1 MSIFFTKTE
10 VGYSHISNGKRCQ
23 DFSASYND
31 EERTI
36 VTACDGHGGNVYIR
50 SHLGAKF
57 ASDAV
62 IDVLREVEKTSFHKA
77 KKDAVIEN
85 VRLNILC
92 RWNALIEGHLSK
104 NPIRMS
110 EVSELT
116 EAEILSLRKNPI
128 RMSEVTELT
137 EAEILSLRKNPIKAY
152 GTTLNA
158 AMILGTKLICVSI
171 GDGGC
176 FLVKSGIVTPAF
188 FEDEDEPVANI
199 TYSLCQDDAFS
210 HLQVTVHELSAYDG
224 AVVCTDGMIN
234 PYQNLTNFTTGL
246 VIPAI
251 ASLYA
256 GKAKG
261 VEGFVCE
268 VGLKL
273 GTGDD
278 VSLGIVTKDRLSS
291 RTYKYTKTI

>member
-10 VGYSHISNGKRCQ
+10 TGYSHTGNGKRCQ

-57 ASDAV
+57 ASTAV
-62 IDVLREVEKTSFHKA
+62 IDVLREIERSAFYKA
-77 KKDAVIEN
+77 KKEAVIEN
-85 VRLNILC
+85 IRLNVLC
-92 RWNALIEGHLSK
+92 RWNALVEGHLTK
-104 NPIRMS
+104 NPIRTS
-110 EVSELT
+110 EVS
-116 EAEILSLRKNPI
+116 
-128 RMSEVTELT
+128 ELT

-176 FLVKSGIVTPAF
+176 FLVKSGVVIPAF
-188 FEDEDEPVANI
+188 AEDEDEPVANI

-210 HLQVTVHELSAYDG
+210 HLLVSVHELSAYDG

-234 PYQNLTNFTTGL
+234 PYQNLSNFSTGL
-246 VIPAI
+246 IAPAI
-251 ASLYA
+251 MNLYL
-256 GKAKG
+256 GKFEQLSA
-261 VEGFVCE
+261 FVSE
-268 VGLKL
+268 VGTKL

-278 VSLGIVTKDRLSS
+278 VSLGILVKGKVSIRAYS
-291 RTYKYTKTI
+291 KAKGI

>member
-10 VGYSHISNGKRCQ
+10 TGYSHTSSGKRCQ

-57 ASDAV
+57 ASTAV
-62 IDVLREVEKTSFHKA
+62 IDVLREIERTAFYKA
-77 KKDAVIEN
+77 KKEAVIEN
-85 VRLNILC
+85 IRLNVLC
-92 RWNALIEGHLSK
+92 RWNSLVEGHLTK
-104 NPIRMS
+104 NPIRTS
-110 EVSELT
+110 EVS
-116 EAEILSLRKNPI
+116 
-128 RMSEVTELT
+128 ELT

-176 FLVKSGIVTPAF
+176 FLVKSGVVTPAF
-188 FEDEDEPVANI
+188 AEDEDDPVANI

-210 HLQVTVHELSAYDG
+210 HLLVSVHELSAYDG

-234 PYQNLTNFTTGL
+234 PYQNLSNFSTGL
-246 VIPAI
+246 IAPAI
-251 ASLYA
+251 ATLNTGNAKSLEA
-256 GKAKG
+256 
-261 VEGFVCE
+261 FVGQ
-268 VGLKL
+268 VGTRL

-278 VSLGIVTKDRLSS
+278 VSLGIALKDKLSS
-291 RTYKYTKTI
+291 RVYKHTKTI

>member
-10 VGYSHISNGKRCQ
+10 VGYSHINTGKRCQ

-36 VTACDGHGGNVYIR
+36 ATACDGHGGNVYIR

-57 ASDAV
+57 ASTAV
-62 IDVLREVEKTSFHKA
+62 IDVLREIERTAFYKA
-77 KKDAVIEN
+77 KKEAVIEN
-85 VRLNILC
+85 IRLNILC
-92 RWNALIEGHLSK
+92 RWNSLVEGHLSK

-128 RMSEVTELT
+128 
-137 EAEILSLRKNPIKAY
+137 KAY

-158 AMILGTKLICVSI
+158 TMILGTKIVCVSL

-176 FLVKSGIVTPAF
+176 FLVKGGVVTPAF
-188 FEDEDEPVANI
+188 AEDEDEPVANI

-210 HLQVTVHELSAYDG
+210 HLQVSVHELSAYDG
-224 AVVCTDGMIN
+224 AIVCTDGMIN
-234 PYQNLTNFTTGL
+234 PYQNLSNFSTGL
-246 VIPAI
+246 IAPAI
-251 ASLYA
+251 ATLNSGNGKSLEA
-256 GKAKG
+256 
-261 VEGFVCE
+261 FVSQ
-268 VGLKL
+268 VGTRL

-278 VSLGIVTKDRLSS
+278 VSLGIVVKDKLSS
-291 RTYKYTKTI
+291 RIYKHTKTI

>member
-10 VGYSHISNGKRCQ
+10 IGHSHINTGKRCQ

-36 VTACDGHGGNVYIR
+36 VTACDGHGSNVYIR
-50 SHLGAKF
+50 SHLGSKF
-57 ASDAV
+57 ASNAV
-62 IDVLREVEKTSFHKA
+62 IDVLREIERTAFYKA
-77 KKDAVIEN
+77 KKEAVIEN
-85 VRLNILC
+85 IRLNVLC
-92 RWNALIEGHLSK
+92 RWNSLVDGHLTK

-110 EVSELT
+110 E
-116 EAEILSLRKNPI
+116 LS
-128 RMSEVTELT
+128 ELT

-158 AMILGTKLICVSI
+158 AMILGTKIICVSI

-188 FEDEDEPVANI
+188 AEDEDEPVANI

-210 HLQVTVHELSAYDG
+210 HLLVSVHELSAYDG

-234 PYQNLTNFTTGL
+234 PYQNLSNFSTGL
-246 VIPAI
+246 IAPAI
-251 ASLYA
+251 ATLSVGKNKSLEA
-256 GKAKG
+256 
-261 VEGFVCE
+261 FVSE
-268 VGLKL
+268 VGTKL

-278 VSLGIVTKDRLSS
+278 VSLGVVVKDKLSS
-291 RTYKYTKTI
+291 RIYKPTKTI

>member
-10 VGYSHISNGKRCQ
+10 IGHSHINTGKRCQ

-50 SHLGAKF
+50 SHLGSKF
-57 ASDAV
+57 ASNAV
-62 IDVLREVEKTSFHKA
+62 IDVLREIERTAFYKA
-77 KKDAVIEN
+77 KKEAVIEN
-85 VRLNILC
+85 IRLNILC
-92 RWNALIEGHLSK
+92 RWNSLVEGHLSK

-110 EVSELT
+110 EVT
-116 EAEILSLRKNPI
+116 EF
-128 RMSEVTELT
+128 T

-176 FLVKSGIVTPAF
+176 FLVKSGVVTPAF
-188 FEDEDEPVANI
+188 AEDEDEPVANI

-210 HLQVTVHELSAYDG
+210 HLQVSVHELSAYDG

-234 PYQNLTNFTTGL
+234 PYQNLTNFSTGL
-246 VIPAI
+246 IAPAI
-251 ASLYA
+251 ATLSVGKNKSLEA
-256 GKAKG
+256 
-261 VEGFVCE
+261 FVSE
-268 VGLKL
+268 VGTKL

-278 VSLGIVTKDRLSS
+278 VSLGIVVKDKLSS
-291 RTYKYTKTI
+291 RIYKHTKAI

>member
-10 VGYSHISNGKRCQ
+10 IGHSHINTGKRCQ

-36 VTACDGHGGNVYIR
+36 VTACDGHGGNVYVR
-50 SHLGAKF
+50 SHLGSKF
-57 ASDAV
+57 ASNAV
-62 IDVLREVEKTSFHKA
+62 IDVLREIERTAFYKT
-77 KKDAVIEN
+77 KKEAVIEN
-85 VRLNILC
+85 IRLNILC
-92 RWNALIEGHLSK
+92 RWNSLVEGHLAK

-110 EVSELT
+110 EVSEL
-116 EAEILSLRKNPI
+116 A
-128 RMSEVTELT
+128 

-188 FEDEDEPVANI
+188 TEDEDEPVANI

-210 HLQVTVHELSAYDG
+210 HLQVSVHELSAYDG

-234 PYQNLTNFTTGL
+234 PYQNLSNFSTGL
-246 VIPAI
+246 IAPAI
-251 ASLYA
+251 ATLSVGKNKSLEA
-256 GKAKG
+256 
-261 VEGFVCE
+261 FVSE
-268 VGLKL
+268 VGTKL

-278 VSLGIVTKDRLSS
+278 VSLGIVVKDKLPLRF
-291 RTYKYTKTI
+291 YKRTKTI

>member
-10 VGYSHISNGKRCQ
+10 VGYSHINTGKRCQ
-23 DFSASYND
+23 DFSASYSD

-50 SHLGAKF
+50 SHLGSKF
-57 ASDAV
+57 ASNAV
-62 IDVLREVEKTSFHKA
+62 IDVLREIERSAFYKA
-77 KKDAVIEN
+77 KKETVIEN
-85 VRLNILC
+85 IRLNILC
-92 RWNALIEGHLSK
+92 RWNSLVEGHL
-104 NPIRMS
+104 
-110 EVSELT
+110 
-116 EAEILSLRKNPI
+116 AKNPI

-137 EAEILSLRKNPIKAY
+137 EAEVLSLRKNPIKAY

-188 FEDEDEPVANI
+188 AEDEDEPVANI

-210 HLQVTVHELSAYDG
+210 RLLVSVHELSAYDG

-234 PYQNLTNFTTGL
+234 PYQNLSNFSTGL
-246 VIPAI
+246 IAPAI
-251 ASLYA
+251 ATLSVGKNKSLEA
-256 GKAKG
+256 
-261 VEGFVCE
+261 FVSE
-268 VGLKL
+268 VGTKL

-278 VSLGIVTKDRLSS
+278 VSLGIVVKDKLSS
-291 RTYKYTKTI
+291 RIYKHTKAI

>member
-1 MSIFFTKTE
+1 MSIFFTKTSI
-10 VGYSHISNGKRCQ
+10 GYSHVTANKRCQ
-23 DFSASYND
+23 DFSASYSD

-57 ASDAV
+57 ASNAV
-62 IDVLREVEKTSFHKA
+62 IDVLREIERTAFYKA
-77 KKDAVIEN
+77 KKEAVIEN
-85 VRLNILC
+85 IRLNVLC
-92 RWNALIEGHLSK
+92 RWNALVEGHLAK
-104 NPIRMS
+104 NPIRIS
-110 EVSELT
+110 EVS
-116 EAEILSLRKNPI
+116 
-128 RMSEVTELT
+128 ELT

-176 FLVKSGIVTPAF
+176 FLVKSGVVIPAF
-188 FEDEDEPVANI
+188 TEDEDEPVANI

-210 HLQVTVHELSAYDG
+210 HLSVAVHELTAYDG

-234 PYQNLTNFTTGL
+234 PYQNLSNFSSGL
-246 VIPAI
+246 IAPAI
-251 ASLYA
+251 ATLNA
-256 GKAKG
+256 GKSKSLEA
-261 VEGFVCE
+261 FVSE
-268 VGLKL
+268 VGARL

-278 VSLGIVTKDRLSS
+278 VSLGIVVKDKLSS
-291 RTYKYTKTI
+291 RIYKHTKTI

>member
-10 VGYSHISNGKRCQ
+10 VGYSHINTGKRCQ
-23 DFSASYND
+23 DFSASYSD

-50 SHLGAKF
+50 SHLGSKF
-57 ASDAV
+57 ASNAV
-62 IDVLREVEKTSFHKA
+62 IDVLREMERTAFYKNKKEAVVEN
-77 KKDAVIEN
+77 I
-85 VRLNILC
+85 RLNILC
-92 RWNALIEGHLSK
+92 RWNSLVEGHLAK

-110 EVSELT
+110 EVSG
-116 EAEILSLRKNPI
+116 
-128 RMSEVTELT
+128 LT

-188 FEDEDEPVANI
+188 TEDEDEPVANI

-210 HLQVTVHELSAYDG
+210 HLQVSVHELSAYDG

-234 PYQNLTNFTTGL
+234 PYQNLSNFSTGL
-246 VIPAI
+246 IAPAI
-251 ASLYA
+251 ATLSVGKNKSLEA
-256 GKAKG
+256 
-261 VEGFVCE
+261 FVSE
-268 VGLKL
+268 VGTKL

-278 VSLGIVTKDRLSS
+278 VSLGIVVKDKLPS
-291 RTYKYTKTI
+291 RFYKQTKTI

>member
-10 VGYSHISNGKRCQ
+10 TGYSHISTGKRCQ
-23 DFSASYND
+23 DFSASYSD

-50 SHLGAKF
+50 SHLGSKF
-57 ASDAV
+57 ASNAV
-62 IDVLREVEKTSFHKA
+62 IDVLREIERTAFYKA
-77 KKDAVIEN
+77 KKEAVIEN
-85 VRLNILC
+85 IRLNILC
-92 RWNALIEGHLSK
+92 RWNSLVEGHL
-104 NPIRMS
+104 
-110 EVSELT
+110 T
-116 EAEILSLRKNPI
+116 KNPI

-188 FEDEDEPVANI
+188 AEDEDEPVANI

-210 HLQVTVHELSAYDG
+210 HLQVSVHELSAFDG

-234 PYQNLTNFTTGL
+234 PYQNLSNFSTGL
-246 VIPAI
+246 IAPAI
-251 ASLYA
+251 ATLSVGKNKSL
-256 GKAKG
+256 
-261 VEGFVCE
+261 ESFVSE
-268 VGLKL
+268 VGTKL

-278 VSLGIVTKDRLSS
+278 VSLGIVVKDKLSS
-291 RTYKYTKTI
+291 RIYKHTKAI

>member
-10 VGYSHISNGKRCQ
+10 TGYSHINTGKRCQ
-23 DFSASYND
+23 DFSASYSD

-50 SHLGAKF
+50 SHLGSKF
-57 ASDAV
+57 ASNAV
-62 IDVLREVEKTSFHKA
+62 IDVLREIERTAFHKA
-77 KKDAVIEN
+77 KKEAVIEN
-85 VRLNILC
+85 IRLNILC
-92 RWNALIEGHLSK
+92 RWNSLVEGHLSK

-110 EVSELT
+110 EVS
-116 EAEILSLRKNPI
+116 
-128 RMSEVTELT
+128 ELT

-188 FEDEDEPVANI
+188 AEDEDEPVANI

-210 HLQVTVHELSAYDG
+210 HLLVSVHELSAYDG

-234 PYQNLTNFTTGL
+234 PYQNLSNFGTGL
-246 VIPAI
+246 IAPAI
-251 ASLYA
+251 ATLSVGKNKSLEA
-256 GKAKG
+256 
-261 VEGFVCE
+261 FVSE
-268 VGLKL
+268 VGTKL

-278 VSLGIVTKDRLSS
+278 VSLGIVVKDKLSS
-291 RTYKYTKTI
+291 RIYKHTKTI

>member
-10 VGYSHISNGKRCQ
+10 TGYSHTSIGKRCQ
-23 DFSASYND
+23 DFSASYSD

-50 SHLGAKF
+50 SHLGSKF
-57 ASDAV
+57 ASNAV
-62 IDVLREVEKTSFHKA
+62 IDVLREIERTAFYKA
-77 KKDAVIEN
+77 KKEAVIEN
-85 VRLNILC
+85 IRLNVLC
-92 RWNALIEGHLSK
+92 RWNSLVEGHLSK

-110 EVSELT
+110 EVSEL
-116 EAEILSLRKNPI
+116 A
-128 RMSEVTELT
+128 

-188 FEDEDEPVANI
+188 VEDEDEPVANI

-210 HLQVTVHELSAYDG
+210 HLQVSVHELSAYDG

-234 PYQNLTNFTTGL
+234 PYQNLSNFSTGL
-246 VIPAI
+246 IAPAI
-251 ASLYA
+251 ATLSVGKNKSLEA
-256 GKAKG
+256 
-261 VEGFVCE
+261 FVSE
-268 VGLKL
+268 VGTKL

-278 VSLGIVTKDRLSS
+278 VSLGIVVKDKLPS
-291 RTYKYTKTI
+291 RFYKQTKTI

>member
-1 MSIFFTKTE
+1 MSIFFTKTS
-10 VGYSHISNGKRCQ
+10 VGYSHLTAGKRCQ
-23 DFSASYND
+23 DFSASYSD
-31 EERTI
+31 EERSI

-62 IDVLREVEKTSFHKA
+62 IDVLRDLERTAFYKNKKEVVA
-77 KKDAVIEN
+77 EN
-85 VRLNILC
+85 IRLNVLC
-92 RWNALIEGHLSK
+92 RWNELVDRHMLK

-116 EAEILSLRKNPI
+116 EAEILSLKKTP
-128 RMSEVTELT
+128 V
-137 EAEILSLRKNPIKAY
+137 KAY

-158 AMILGTKLICVSI
+158 AMIMGSKIITVSL

-176 FLVKSGIVTPAF
+176 FLVKGGQCISPF
-188 FEDEDEPVANI
+188 PEDEDEPVANI

-210 HLQVTVHELSAYDG
+210 HLLVTVQETASYEG

-234 PYQNLTNFTTGL
+234 PFQNLANFSKAL
-246 VIPAI
+246 VMPAI
-251 ASLYA
+251 VTLYL
-256 GKAKG
+256 GKQERLA
-261 VEGFVCE
+261 GFVSD
-268 VGLKL
+268 VGSRL

-278 VSLGIVTKDRLSS
+278 VSLGIVVKNRLPM
-291 RTYKYTKTI
+291 RKYSKSGEL

>member
-10 VGYSHISNGKRCQ
+10 TGYTHINTGKRCQ
-23 DFSASYND
+23 DFSASYSD

-36 VTACDGHGGNVYIR
+36 VTVCDGHGGNVYIR

-57 ASDAV
+57 ASNAV
-62 IDVLREVEKTSFHKA
+62 IDVLREIERTAFYKA
-77 KKDAVIEN
+77 KKEAVIEN
-85 VRLNILC
+85 IRLNILC
-92 RWNALIEGHLSK
+92 RWNSLVEGHLSK
-104 NPIRMS
+104 NPIRM
-110 EVSELT
+110 
-116 EAEILSLRKNPI
+116 P
-128 RMSEVTELT
+128 EVTELT
-137 EAEILSLRKNPIKAY
+137 EVEILSLRKNPIKAY

-188 FEDEDEPVANI
+188 VEDEDDPVANI

-210 HLQVTVHELSAYDG
+210 HLQVSVHELSAYDG

-234 PYQNLTNFTTGL
+234 PYQNLSNFSTGL
-246 VIPAI
+246 IAPAI
-251 ASLYA
+251 ATLSVGKNKSLEA
-256 GKAKG
+256 
-261 VEGFVCE
+261 FVSE
-268 VGLKL
+268 VGTKL

-278 VSLGIVTKDRLSS
+278 VSLGIVVKDKLPS
-291 RTYKYTKTI
+291 RFYKQTKTI

>member
-10 VGYSHISNGKRCQ
+10 TGYSHINTGKRCQ
-23 DFSASYND
+23 DFSASYSD

-50 SHLGAKF
+50 SHLGSKF
-57 ASDAV
+57 ASNAV
-62 IDVLREVEKTSFHKA
+62 IDVLREIERTAFYKA
-77 KKDAVIEN
+77 KKEAVIEN
-85 VRLNILC
+85 IRLNILC
-92 RWNALIEGHLSK
+92 RWNSLVEGHL
-104 NPIRMS
+104 
-110 EVSELT
+110 T
-116 EAEILSLRKNPI
+116 KNPI

-188 FEDEDEPVANI
+188 TEDEDEPVANI

-210 HLQVTVHELSAYDG
+210 HLLVSVHELSAYDG

-234 PYQNLTNFTTGL
+234 PYQNLSNFSTGL
-246 VIPAI
+246 IAPAI
-251 ASLYA
+251 ATLNVGKSKSLEA
-256 GKAKG
+256 
-261 VEGFVCE
+261 FVAE
-268 VGLKL
+268 VGTKL

-278 VSLGIVTKDRLSS
+278 VSLGIVIKDKLSS
-291 RTYKYTKTI
+291 RIYKHTKTI

>member
-10 VGYSHISNGKRCQ
+10 IGYSHISTGKRCQ

-50 SHLGAKF
+50 SHLGSKF
-57 ASDAV
+57 ASNAV
-62 IDVLREVEKTSFHKA
+62 IDVFREIERTAFYKA
-77 KKDAVIEN
+77 KKEAVIESI
-85 VRLNILC
+85 RLNILC
-92 RWNALIEGHLSK
+92 RWNALVEGHLAK

-110 EVSELT
+110 EV
-116 EAEILSLRKNPI
+116 A
-128 RMSEVTELT
+128 ELT

-176 FLVKSGIVTPAF
+176 FLVKGGVVTPAF
-188 FEDEDEPVANI
+188 AEDEDEPVANI

-210 HLQVTVHELSAYDG
+210 HLSVAVHELSAYDG

-234 PYQNLTNFTTGL
+234 PYQNLSNFSAGL
-246 VIPAI
+246 IAPAI
-251 ASLYA
+251 MNLYL
-256 GKAKG
+256 GKFDQLAA
-261 VEGFVCE
+261 FVSE
-268 VGLKL
+268 VGAKL

-278 VSLGIVTKDRLSS
+278 VSLGILVKGKVSIRAYS
-291 RTYKYTKTI
+291 KAKGI

>member
-10 VGYSHISNGKRCQ
+10 TGYSHINTGKRCQ
-23 DFSASYND
+23 DFSASYSD

-50 SHLGAKF
+50 SHLGSKF
-57 ASDAV
+57 ASNAV
-62 IDVLREVEKTSFHKA
+62 IDVLREIERTAFYKA
-77 KKDAVIEN
+77 KKEAVIEN
-85 VRLNILC
+85 IRLNILC
-92 RWNALIEGHLSK
+92 RWNSLVEGHL
-104 NPIRMS
+104 
-110 EVSELT
+110 
-116 EAEILSLRKNPI
+116 AKNPI

-137 EAEILSLRKNPIKAY
+137 EAEILSLRRNPIKAY

-188 FEDEDEPVANI
+188 AEDEDEPVANI

-210 HLQVTVHELSAYDG
+210 RLLVSVHELSAYDG

-234 PYQNLTNFTTGL
+234 PYQNLSNFSTGL
-246 VIPAI
+246 IAPAI
-251 ASLYA
+251 ATLSVGKNKSLEA
-256 GKAKG
+256 
-261 VEGFVCE
+261 FVSE
-268 VGLKL
+268 VGTKL

-278 VSLGIVTKDRLSS
+278 VSLGIVVKDKLSS
-291 RTYKYTKTI
+291 RIYKHTKAI

>member
-10 VGYSHISNGKRCQ
+10 VGYSHINTGKRCQ
-23 DFSASYND
+23 DSSASYND

-36 VTACDGHGGNVYIR
+36 VTACDGHGGNAYIR
-50 SHLGAKF
+50 SHLGSKF
-57 ASDAV
+57 ASNAV
-62 IDVLREVEKTSFHKA
+62 IDVLREIERTAFYKA
-77 KKDAVIEN
+77 KKEAVVEN
-85 VRLNILC
+85 IRLNVLC
-92 RWNALIEGHLSK
+92 RWNSLVEGHL
-104 NPIRMS
+104 
-110 EVSELT
+110 T
-116 EAEILSLRKNPI
+116 KNPI

-188 FEDEDEPVANI
+188 AEDEDEPVANI

-210 HLQVTVHELSAYDG
+210 HLQVSVHELSAYDG

-234 PYQNLTNFTTGL
+234 PYQNLSNFST
-246 VIPAI
+246 VIIAPA
-251 ASLYA
+251 LMNLDL
-256 GKAKG
+256 GKFEQLSA
-261 VEGFVCE
+261 FVSQ
-268 VGLKL
+268 VGTKL

-278 VSLGIVTKDRLSS
+278 VSLGILVKGKVSIRAYS
-291 RTYKYTKTI
+291 KAKGI

>member
-1 MSIFFTKTE
+1 MSIFFTKTSI
-10 VGYSHISNGKRCQ
+10 GYSHVTANKRCQ
-23 DFSASYND
+23 DFSASYSD

-57 ASDAV
+57 ASNAV
-62 IDVLREVEKTSFHKA
+62 IDVLREIERTAFYKN
-77 KKDAVIEN
+77 KKEVVAEN
-85 VRLNILC
+85 IRLNILC
-92 RWNALIEGHLSK
+92 RWNELVDRRMLK

-116 EAEILSLRKNPI
+116 EAEILSLKKTP
-128 RMSEVTELT
+128 V
-137 EAEILSLRKNPIKAY
+137 KAY

-158 AMILGTKLICVSI
+158 AMIMGSKIITVSL

-176 FLVKSGIVTPAF
+176 FLVKGGQCISPF
-188 FEDEDEPVANI
+188 PEDEDEPVANI

-210 HLQVTVHELSAYDG
+210 HLQVSVHELSAYDG

-234 PYQNLTNFTTGL
+234 PYQNLSNFSTGL
-246 VIPAI
+246 IAPAI
-251 ASLYA
+251 MNLYL
-256 GKAKG
+256 GKFEQLSA
-261 VEGFVCE
+261 FVSQ
-268 VGLKL
+268 VGTKL

-278 VSLGIVTKDRLSS
+278 VSLGILVKGKVSIRAYS
-291 RTYKYTKTI
+291 KAKGI

>member
-10 VGYSHISNGKRCQ
+10 TGYSHISTGKRCQ

-50 SHLGAKF
+50 SHLGSKF
-57 ASDAV
+57 ASNAV
-62 IDVLREVEKTSFHKA
+62 IDVLREIERTAFYKA
-77 KKDAVIEN
+77 KKEAVIEN
-85 VRLNILC
+85 IRLNVLC
-92 RWNALIEGHLSK
+92 RWNSLVEGHL
-104 NPIRMS
+104 
-110 EVSELT
+110 T
-116 EAEILSLRKNPI
+116 KNPI

-176 FLVKSGIVTPAF
+176 FLVKSGIATPAF
-188 FEDEDEPVANI
+188 IEDEDEPVANI

-210 HLQVTVHELSAYDG
+210 HLQVSVHELSAYDG

-234 PYQNLTNFTTGL
+234 PYQNLSNFSTGL
-246 VIPAI
+246 IAPAI
-251 ASLYA
+251 ATLSVGKNKSLEA
-256 GKAKG
+256 
-261 VEGFVCE
+261 FVSE
-268 VGLKL
+268 VGTKL

-278 VSLGIVTKDRLSS
+278 VSLGIVVKDKLPS
-291 RTYKYTKTI
+291 RFYKQTKTI

>member
-10 VGYSHISNGKRCQ
+10 VGYSHINTGKRCQ

-36 VTACDGHGGNVYIR
+36 VTACDGHGGNAYIR
-50 SHLGAKF
+50 SHLGSKF
-57 ASDAV
+57 ASNAV
-62 IDVLREVEKTSFHKA
+62 IDVLREIERTAFYKA
-77 KKDAVIEN
+77 KKEAVIEN
-85 VRLNILC
+85 IRLNILC
-92 RWNALIEGHLSK
+92 RWNSLVEGHLSK

-110 EVSELT
+110 EVS
-116 EAEILSLRKNPI
+116 
-128 RMSEVTELT
+128 ELT

-176 FLVKSGIVTPAF
+176 FLVKSGIVTLAF
-188 FEDEDEPVANI
+188 AEDEDEPVANI

-210 HLQVTVHELSAYDG
+210 HLLVSVHELSAYDG
-224 AVVCTDGMIN
+224 AIVCTDGMIN
-234 PYQNLTNFTTGL
+234 PYQNLSNFSTGL
-246 VIPAI
+246 IAPAI
-251 ASLYA
+251 MNLYL
-256 GKAKG
+256 GKF
-261 VEGFVCE
+261 EQLSTFVSQ
-268 VGLKL
+268 VGTKL

-278 VSLGIVTKDRLSS
+278 VSLGILVKGKVSIRAYS
-291 RTYKYTKTI
+291 KAKGI